1 MELVTE
7 PEIYSPNIDENG
19 NYIDSILSFNCIKYG
34 IRCQC
39 GTRKDKIY
47 QSSSTFSTHTKT
59 KKHQL
64 WLQQL
69 NQNKANYYIENENL
83 KEIIQTQ
90 KIIIA
95 KYEKEI
101 QNRNMTIEYLTQQLY
116 RPEKSVN
123 DLLIFD

>member
-34 IRCQC
+34 IRCPC